1 MINAGRMIN
10 ANPDSPGPGTP
21 GRREKSVLNQ
31 PRPDSP
37 ILKAGLEGEGM
48 MKDTKKLRPLSL
60 GTNVNRWREE
70 LEELK
75 RL

>member
-1 MINAGRMIN
+1 MDAANAMAG
-10 ANPDSPGPGTP
+10 AGTP
-21 GRREKSVLNQ
+21 GRRAALNT

-37 ILKAGLEGEGM
+37 ILREGEGGLGAAAGTM
-48 MKDTKKLRPLSL
+48 STKKLRPLSL

>member
-1 MINAGRMIN
+1 MINAAGMAGGVTVN
-10 ANPDSPGPGTP
+10 SPGTP
-21 GRREKSVLNQ
+21 GRRPAALNT

-37 ILKAGLEGEGM
+37 ILKERERIAVNG
-48 MKDTKKLRPLSL
+48 DTKKLRPLSL
-60 GTNVNRWREE
+60 GTNVNRWRDE